1 MSIAYPRIKRLAA
14 LRLAQLAGNDQAE
27 LETSYTDTWPTSV
40 DGAEI
45 PVTAFKDLILSTE
58 KELAQM
64 IGNNPQH
71 PARSLLYGR
80 TANLTD
86 LATIPDVD
94 NNGDEFVGVF
104 DSCVDASTN
113 RPCTWTPTQTI
124 ADIVDGASTFFGAT
138 NFYYYN
144 ITGNFIRTTRSTV
157 YLQGCVWDYATQDT
171 AYDADGDS
179 PLPEALEAT
188 WVDGVTAR
196 AAQVGWV
203 EDKTGYYAN
212 LYQQGMQMFNN
223 VVPNNIPLASQN
235 VVAG

>member
-1 MSIAYPRIKRLAA
+1 MISYERIKRQCA
-14 LRLAQLAGNDQAE
+14 LRLSQLAGSDQAE
-27 LETSYTDTWPTSV
+27 LETAYTDAWPTGL

-45 PVTAFKDLILSTE
+45 PETAFRDQILAIE
-58 KELAQM
+58 KELAQN
-64 IGNNPQH
+64 IGNQPNH

-80 TANLTD
+80 TENLSD
-86 LATIPDVD
+86 LAAIPDVD
-94 NNGDEFVGVF
+94 NAGDEFVGVF

-113 RPCTWTPTQTI
+113 RPCTWMPTQTI
-124 ADIVDGASTFFGAT
+124 ADIVDGASTYFGAT

-144 ITGNFIRTTRSTV
+144 IFGNNIRTTRASV
-157 YLQGCVWDYATQDT
+157 YLQGCVWDYATQET

-188 WVDGVTAR
+188 WVDGVAAR
-196 AAQVGWV
+196 AAQIGWV

-212 LYQQGMQMFNN
+212 LYQQGIQMFNN

-235 VVAG
+235 VVTG